1 MLNLVENASG
11 NGNGSSSEDL
21 GISLTGLLN
30 TGMDYSAIKVEV
42 NKELINAER
51 KLSWILGEIETAR
64 DKLGEFK
71 RSGRIVAE

>member
-1 MLNLVENASG
+1 M
-11 NGNGSSSEDL
+11 

-51 KLSWILGEIETAR
+51 KLSWILAEIETAR

-71 RSGRIVAE
+71 RSGRVVEDC